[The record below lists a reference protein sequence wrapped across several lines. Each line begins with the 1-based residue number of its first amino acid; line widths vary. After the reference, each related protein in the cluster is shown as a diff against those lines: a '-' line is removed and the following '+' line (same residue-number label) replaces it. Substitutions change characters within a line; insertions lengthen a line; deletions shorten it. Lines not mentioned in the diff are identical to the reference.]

1 MLALAGFSAGG
12 GFAAAAALIGLQ
24 PVIPAEQRFVA
35 NTLFIGAVTLAG
47 YGIGPWL
54 TGTLSDSLVT
64 HKTPAFLDLLTAAAF
79 AAAALD
85 SIGGRP
91 STLPRGGLST
101 PVSGAPVHM
110 GATLLF

>member
-54 TGTLSDSLVT
+54 TGILSDSLGHHELAVSL
-64 HKTPAFLDLLTAAAF
+64 AMVTAAAF
-79 AAAALD
+79 AAAR
-85 SIGGRP
+85 SEER
-91 STLPRGGLST
+91 RGGKECVST
-101 PVSGAPVHM
+101 CRDRGSPAH
-110 GATLLF
+110 

>member
-54 TGTLSDSLVT
+54 TGILSDSLGHHKLSVT
-64 HKTPAFLDLLTAAAF
+64 IALVTAATFSAPAVASIVRRLSPLTQCAPSPVRPRVEH
-79 AAAALD
+79 AA
-85 SIGGRP
+85 G
-91 STLPRGGLST
+91 PRRQT
-101 PVSGAPVHM
+101 
-110 GATLLF
+110 